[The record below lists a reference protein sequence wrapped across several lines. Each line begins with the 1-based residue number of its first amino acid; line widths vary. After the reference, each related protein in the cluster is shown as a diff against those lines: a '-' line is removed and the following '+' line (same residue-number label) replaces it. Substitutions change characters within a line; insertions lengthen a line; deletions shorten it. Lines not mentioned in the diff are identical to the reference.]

1 MGKKLDSLS
10 LESNKVQPHEDLK
23 YSDIKIKPIIPAF
36 CLNLRVTKRR
46 KKHFFTSGFWTVFFT
61 MLLLILPL
69 GRRQK
74 TKVKLYQGEKTQK

>member
-36 CLNLRVTKRR
+36 CLNLCDKEE
-46 KKHFFTSGFWTVFFT
+46 KKHFFTSGLWTVCFA